1 VDSSPSE
8 VITIGGAGE
17 WLPRPMDLMQK
28 RTKVGRPL
36 SPYLFLI
43 VADVLQTLIWAEGDR
58 IRHPLT
64 SQAYPVLQ
72 YADDTVLVI
81 CAESSDVSHLK
92 MYLDHFAQVTGLKIN
107 FHKSIVVPMHV
118 HATQAQ
124 ELVHIFQCQQCT
136 FP

>member
-1 VDSSPSE
+1 MAVLVNGCPGLWISC
-8 VITIGGAGE
+8 
-17 WLPRPMDLMQK
+17 K
-28 RTKVGRPL
+28 RELRQGDPL

-43 VADVLQTLIWAEGDR
+43 VADVLQTLIKAEGDK

-64 SQAYPVLQ
+64 SQACPVLQ
-72 YADDTVLVI
+72 YADDTLLVI
-81 CAESSDVSHLK
+81 CAESSDVSHQK
-92 MYLDHFAQVTGLKIN
+92 MCLDHFAQVTGLKIN

-124 ELVHIFQCQQCT
+124 ELVQIFQCQQCT